1 MLERRS
7 EPRTSVLL
15 RAVAVFS
22 TLRRECFVLN
32 LSSDGAGLRFPEFVG
47 LPERFDLLIPDQQAT
62 YRAQR
67 QWQIG
72 TYVGVSLEDRITD
85 QSALMRRIEQLEA
98 ELRDLRAQVRSGT
111 DTLHGEPVKGECR
124 MDHDPVI

>member
-1 MLERRS
+1 MLERCS

-32 LSSDGAGLRFPEFVG
+32 LSSAGAGNGAGLRFPEFVG

-67 QWQIG
+67 RWQIG

-85 QSALMRRIEQLEA
+85 QTALMRRIEQLEA

-111 DTLHGEPVKGECR
+111 DALQGEPVQSEG
-124 MDHDPVI
+124 

>member
-1 MLERRS
+1 M
-7 EPRTSVLL
+7 
-15 RAVAVFS
+15 
-22 TLRRECFVLN
+22 
-32 LSSDGAGLRFPEFVG
+32 G

-62 YRAQR
+62 YLAQR
-67 QWQIG
+67 QWQNG

-85 QSALMRRIEQLEA
+85 QTALMRRIEQLEA

-111 DTLHGEPVKGECR
+111 GSLQGEPLNGECR